1 MSQRYGIDSV
11 VASDLTRRQLR
22 FDGNYE
28 FVSLDV
34 CVISTQDYNKL
45 LTAVKDYK
53 ITHIIHL
60 AAYLSARAERE
71 LQKALEVNVR
81 GAENALEVA
90 RQTGCNVYI
99 PSTIAVFG
107 SGCPRVN
114 TPDEVVLQPTTI
126 YGTTKVYMELLGQYY
141 HRKFGVN
148 FRSLRYPGAIS
159 ASPPGGGTTDYAV
172 EIFYDV
178 YKSGKYR
185 CFLQKDTRL
194 PMIYMDDLLK
204 GTVISSQCDL
214 IDAEDYKLTRRV
226 YNLAAIN
233 FTPEELYKEIKK

>member
-1 MSQRYGIDSV
+1 
-11 VASDLTRRQLR
+11 
-22 FDGNYE
+22 
-28 FVSLDV
+28 
-34 CVISTQDYNKL
+34 
-45 LTAVKDYK
+45 
-53 ITHIIHL
+53 
-60 AAYLSARAERE
+60 
-71 LQKALEVNVR
+71 
-81 GAENALEVA
+81 VA
-90 RQTGCNVYI
+90 RQTGCHVYI

-178 YKSGKYR
+178 YKTGKYR

-204 GTVISSQCDL
+204 GTVFS
-214 IDAEDYKLTRRV
+214 R
-226 YNLAAIN
+226 
-233 FTPEELYKEIKK
+233 